1 MQAAVARSSDAQ
13 ASVARRTPCDTLR
26 PMSNLPARWT
36 SAAVRTP
43 PSQRLP
49 RIVALPAGGLPDMAT
64 LFTFMR
70 DAELRF
76 RTLRMR
82 VEERTWGATGE
93 TLLVHEIAI
102 RHPDRVRVTVRH
114 ADLPMPRDHET
125 WVFASG
131 VITTWSAIHGTR
143 TERPARR
150 GIVGL
155 ESTTLPAS
163 SKVYQPLT
171 PLPID
176 SIAEVSI
183 HPANYLQNVVSSG
196 VVSVI
201 GQERIAGREA
211 YVVESL
217 RPRTTRM
224 AADRGDASIRIAAD
238 AGLGVISLLE
248 QRLGDRVVR
257 RAEAVSIEPD
267 ADIPDAAFDVAIP
280 STARRIY

>member
-1 MQAAVARSSDAQ
+1 
-13 ASVARRTPCDTLR
+13 
-26 PMSNLPARWT
+26 MSNLPAPWA

-43 PSQRLP
+43 PSERRP
-49 RIVALPAGGLPDMAT
+49 RILALPAGGLPDVAM

-82 VEERTWGATGE
+82 IEERTWGATGE
-93 TLLVHEIAI
+93 ALLIHEVVI

-114 ADLPMPRDHET
+114 VDLPMPRDHET
-125 WVFASG
+125 WAFTSG
-131 VITTWSAIHGTR
+131 TITTWSAIHGTR

-155 ESTTLPAS
+155 DSSTLPATS
-163 SKVYQPLT
+163 RVYRPLT

-176 SIAEVSI
+176 SIAEVCI
-183 HPANYLQNVVSSG
+183 HPANYLQNVVSTGAVG
-196 VVSVI
+196 VT
-201 GQERIAGREA
+201 GQVRVAGREA
-211 YVVESL
+211 VVVESL
-217 RPRTTRM
+217 HPGTTRI
-224 AADRGDASIRIAAD
+224 AADRGDASMRLAAD
-238 AGLGVISLLE
+238 AALGVISLLE

-267 ADIPDAAFDVAIP
+267 ADIPDATFAVAIP

>member
-1 MQAAVARSSDAQ
+1 MGAP
-13 ASVARRTPCDTLR
+13 ARRCSSTRSL
-26 PMSNLPARWT
+26 
-36 SAAVRTP
+36 
-43 PSQRLP
+43 
-49 RIVALPAGGLPDMAT
+49 
-64 LFTFMR
+64 
-70 DAELRF
+70 
-76 RTLRMR
+76 
-82 VEERTWGATGE
+82 
-93 TLLVHEIAI
+93 I

-114 ADLPMPRDHET
+114 ADLEMPRDHET
-125 WVFASG
+125 WAFASG
-131 VITTWSAIHGTR
+131 MITTWSAIHGTR

-155 ESTTLPAS
+155 ESTTLPPT
-163 SKVYQPLT
+163 SKVYRPLT

-176 SIAEVSI
+176 SIAEVCDPPGQL
-183 HPANYLQNVVSSG
+183 PA
-196 VVSVI
+196 
-201 GQERIAGREA
+201 ERRLHGRGRRHRPARVAGREP

-224 AADRGDASIRIAAD
+224 AADRSDASIRLAAD
-238 AGLGVISLLE
+238 AALGVISLLE

>member
-1 MQAAVARSSDAQ
+1 
-13 ASVARRTPCDTLR
+13 
-26 PMSNLPARWT
+26 MSNLPARWT

-43 PSQRLP
+43 PSQRRP
-49 RIVALPAGGLPDMAT
+49 RILALPAGGLPDVAT

-82 VEERTWGATGE
+82 IEEHTWGAAGE
-93 TLLVHEIAI
+93 ALLIHEVVV
-102 RHPDRVRVTVRH
+102 RHPDRARVTVRH

-125 WVFASG
+125 WAFDAG
-131 VITTWSAIHGTR
+131 TITTWSAIHGTR
-143 TERPARR
+143 TERQARR

-155 ESTTLPAS
+155 ESSTLPAS
-163 SKVYQPLT
+163 SKVYRPLT
-171 PLPID
+171 QLPVD
-176 SIAEVSI
+176 SIAEVCI
-183 HPANYLQNVVSSG
+183 HPANYLQNVVSTG
-196 VVSVI
+196 AVSVT

-211 YVVESL
+211 VIVESL
-217 RPRTTRM
+217 HPGTARI
-224 AADRGDASIRIAAD
+224 AADRSDASIRLAAD
-238 AGLGVISLLE
+238 AALGVISLLE

-267 ADIPDAAFDVAIP
+267 ADIPDAAFHVSIP

>member
-1 MQAAVARSSDAQ
+1 
-13 ASVARRTPCDTLR
+13 
-26 PMSNLPARWT
+26 MSNLSARWT

-43 PSQRLP
+43 PAQRRP
-49 RIVALPAGGLPDMAT
+49 RVGALPAAGLPDVAT

-82 VEERTWGATGE
+82 IEERTWGAAGE
-93 TLLVHEIAI
+93 ALLIHEIVI

-114 ADLPMPRDHET
+114 AELEMPRDHET
-125 WVFASG
+125 WAFVSG
-131 VITTWSAIHGTR
+131 TITTWSAIHGTR

-155 ESTTLPAS
+155 ESSTLPAS
-163 SKVYQPLT
+163 SKVYRPLT

-176 SIAEVSI
+176 SIAEVCI
-183 HPANYLQNVVSSG
+183 HPANYLQNVVSTG
-196 VVSVI
+196 VVGVI
-201 GQERIAGREA
+201 GQARVAGREA

-217 RPRTTRM
+217 HPRTSRI
-224 AADRGDASIRIAAD
+224 AADRSDASIRLAAD
-238 AGLGVISLLE
+238 AALGVISLLE

-267 ADIPDAAFDVAIP
+267 ADIPEAAFYVAIP
-280 STARRIY
+280 STAHRIY